1 MDLTVL
7 PCTNEL
13 AGIKAAIVVLWVVVE
28 RAGPRARLISC
39 KHQLHAGIADIMTV
53 IGIFNLNR
61 VFLQAFQLL
70 LNAELAA
77 LWNAVLVRI

>member
-1 MDLTVL
+1 
-7 PCTNEL
+7 
-13 AGIKAAIVVLWVVVE
+13 
-28 RAGPRARLISC
+28 
-39 KHQLHAGIADIMTV
+39 MTV

-77 LWNAVLVRI
+77 LWNAVLVRL